1 MARYTKSN
9 TKIDPKKFLGRGD
22 GDLEKR
28 VGNNER
34 KITLLKNII
43 QAQKIDIGKQL
54 SSLSGTM
61 PLDES
66 IQSITDSVTSISQT
80 LLDQQ
85 ELDKDQQ
92 EDADIAAQ
100 QKKRNLKEK
109 LVEGAGNLGKGV
121 MKGAQKAL
129 APVKGVFDKIFDW
142 VKRLIMAKVVMELF
156 KWFGDP
162 ANQEKVSSIFRFIK
176 DWWPSILTALLLF
189 AGSMLGP
196 GGIILAVSALV
207 IGFIPK
213 IANAI
218 KSLFGFTKDT
228 TKEAEKGE
236 KEANKIQKDS
246 GEGADDVTEAPEP
259 GTQAPIERNKG
270 GSVPGSGDK
279 DTVPAM
285 LTPGEFVMSKDA
297 VNQWGVDTLEGMN
310 AAAGGK
316 NTGSPAVGFSEGGE
330 VKLNPETDRLAKRID
345 PLITGEPEQATG
357 AKGALLGGLDAL
369 TGGLFDFDGKSGGG
383 LLSKASDALG
393 NMFGGKTD
401 EEGDVDLR
409 EAIADLQDR
418 FNYSIYDKKMS
429 QTDKAATGA
438 TVSSGGSGAGLEK
451 FISVLTGVPF
461 VGPKIADAGKDLIS
475 GIEGMIDV
483 KVVKIKK
490 ELGIPIQVGDTPGLE
505 TPGTPPTP
513 KTTVSIMNAAGSSAA
528 SPSGST
534 ASTGPEI
541 PKFSVGNYVSPH
553 KIKVLGITR

>member
-9 TKIDPKKFLGRGD
+9 SKIDPKKFLGKGG
-22 GDLEKR
+22 GDLAKR

-34 KITLLKNII
+34 KITLLKNIL
-43 QAQKIDIGKQL
+43 QAQKVDIGEKL
-54 SSLSGTM
+54 KFGGGLE
-61 PLDES
+61 DS
-66 IQSITDSVTSISQT
+66 IQTITDSVTSISQT

-85 ELDKDQQ
+85 ELDKGQ
-92 EDADIAAQ
+92 EDDDRIADQ

-109 LVEGAGNLGKGV
+109 LIEGGKGLGDGI
-121 MKGAQKAL
+121 KNQAQKAI
-129 APVKGVFDKIFDW
+129 APIQGAFDKIKEW
-142 VKRLIMAKVVMELF
+142 LIKLFAAKAIMELL

-162 ANQEKVSSIFRFIK
+162 KNQEKVSSIFRFIK

-228 TKEAEKGE
+228 TRDAEKGE
-236 KEANKIQKDS
+236 KEANKVQKDS
-246 GEGADDVTEAPEP
+246 GQGADDVTEAPEP
-259 GTQAPIERNKG
+259 GTQAPIGMNQG
-270 GSVPGSGDK
+270 GQVPGSGNK

-297 VNQWGVDTLEGMN
+297 VNQWGMDTLSGMN

-316 NTGSPAVGFSEGGE
+316 NTGSPLAGFSEGGP
-330 VKLNPETDRLAKRID
+330 VMNKETDRLAKRID
-345 PLITGEPEQATG
+345 PLITGEPEQHTG

-418 FNYSIYDKKMS
+418 FNYSIYDKKGTQPNEPAS
-429 QTDKAATGA
+429 SK
-438 TVSSGGSGAGLEK
+438 SGGGSGGAGLEK
-451 FISVLTGVPF
+451 FISILTGVPF

-483 KVVKIKK
+483 GVVKIKK
-490 ELGIPIQVGDTPGLE
+490 ELGIPATVGDTAGVDV
-505 TPGTPPTP
+505 PGTPPAPT
-513 KTTVSIMNAAGSSAA
+513 TTVAYANAVSGGGGGPAPAAA
-528 SPSGST
+528 SAGNKVPS
-534 ASTGPEI
+534 
-541 PKFSVGNYVSPH
+541 FSVGKYASPH
-553 KIKVLGITR
+553 KIKVLGISR

>member
-9 TKIDPKKFLGRGD
+9 SKIDPKKFLGKGG
-22 GDLEKR
+22 GDLAKR

-34 KITLLKNII
+34 KITLLKNIL
-43 QAQKIDIGKQL
+43 QAQKVDIGEKL
-54 SSLSGTM
+54 KFGGGLE
-61 PLDES
+61 DS
-66 IQSITDSVTSISQT
+66 IQTITDSVTSISET
-80 LLDQQ
+80 LLKQQ
-85 ELDKDQQ
+85 ELDKDQ
-92 EDADIAAQ
+92 EDDDRIADQ

-109 LVEGAGNLGKGV
+109 LVESGKGLGDGI
-121 MKGAQKAL
+121 KNQAQKAIVPIQS
-129 APVKGVFDKIFDW
+129 AFDKIKEW
-142 VKRLIMAKVVMELF
+142 LIKLFAAKAVMELL

-297 VNQWGVDTLEGMN
+297 VNAWGMDTLAGMN

-316 NTGSPAVGFSEGGE
+316 NTGSPLSGFSEGGPVMNE
-330 VKLNPETDRLAKRID
+330 ETDRLAKRID
-345 PLITGEPEQATG
+345 PLITGEPEQHTG
-357 AKGALLGGLDAL
+357 VKGALLGGLDFM
-369 TGGLFDFDGKSGGG
+369 TGGLFDFDGQSGGG
-383 LLSKASDALG
+383 LLSNVADSIG
-393 NMFGGKTD
+393 SMFGGQTN
-401 EEGDVDLR
+401 EEGDIDLK

-418 FNYSIYDKKMS
+418 FNYSIYDKKGT
-429 QTDKAATGA
+429 QPNEPA
-438 TVSSGGSGAGLEK
+438 SSESGGGSGGGGLES
-451 FISVLTGVPF
+451 FISSLSNVPF
-461 VGPKIADAGKDLIS
+461 VGPKIVESGKDLIS
-475 GIEGMIDV
+475 GVEGMIDARV
-483 KVVKIKK
+483 LKIKN
-490 ELGIPIQVGDTPGLE
+490 EMSGTPATVGATAGVE
-505 TPGTPPTP
+505 VPGTPPAPT
-513 KTTVSIMNAAGSSAA
+513 TTVAYANAVSGGGGAAPPAA
-528 SPSGST
+528 SGAGNKVPS
-534 ASTGPEI
+534 
-541 PKFSVGNYVSPH
+541 FSVGKYASPH
-553 KIKVLGITR
+553 KIKVLGISR